1 MLIKA
6 LCCSCIFVGANKGIP
21 NLLMARNNQAK
32 PIDESLV
39 PAVNEAV
46 AMYESNGGSLSLSS
60 DFGRDPLAE
69 RQDLMSLR
77 IQKFKE
83 RYPSFSTIFHGVA
96 NHDSTLFR
104 NGLLYFID
112 VSMQLTTQL

>member
-46 AMYESNGGSLSLSS
+46 AMYESNEGICQVTLDEILW
-60 DFGRDPLAE
+60 
-69 RQDLMSLR
+69 
-77 IQKFKE
+77 QKDK
-83 RYPSFSTIFHGVA
+83 T
-96 NHDSTLFR
+96 
-104 NGLLYFID
+104 
-112 VSMQLTTQL
+112 